1 MNIGRLANKSGPS
14 PFLLTAM
21 AFSRRHSTFLSSQSR
36 KAVELLT
43 HDPLPTI
50 MAEEVPLVL
59 LFQNLIGN
67 ALKYHR
73 PGEAPRVHVSAQPSG
88 NLWTFSVTDNGL
100 GIEAA
105 YLETIFAPFKRLH
118 GSEHPGS
125 GIGLAICHK
134 SWSVRGQD
142 LGGVRVRAGIYASL
156 YDSWLKRPRREG
168 MPDLGAISR
177 TASFA
182 KSSVTVGGI
191 LRIRHA
197 SGLRVDDE
205 PGID

>member
-1 MNIGRLANKSGPS
+1 VERME
-14 PFLLTAM
+14 AM
-21 AFSRRHSTFLSSQSR
+21 LSSLREYWSVSEQER
-36 KAVELLT
+36 HQPIPIDCNGVLEKALDVLGFAIQESGGVVT

-73 PGEAPRVHVSAQPSG
+73 PGEPPRVHVSAQPSG
-88 NLWTFSVTDNGL
+88 NVWTFSVADNGL

-125 GIGLAICHK
+125 GIGLAICQK
-134 SWSVRGQD
+134 IVERKGGRIWAESEYGQ
-142 LGGVRVRAGIYASL
+142 GS
-156 YDSWLKRPRREG
+156 
-168 MPDLGAISR
+168 
-177 TASFA
+177 T
-182 KSSVTVGGI
+182 
-191 LRIRHA
+191 LRFTI
-197 SGLRVDDE
+197 
-205 PGID
+205 PG